1 MQNQTNSRANI
12 LIFILFLAIFIG
24 MEVMALTMNSHYKYD
39 IPMCIILLAFVYF
52 FRDKIYLI
60 PTHYF
65 LYSVFLLIH
74 CLGMFDFYSLYI
86 FKIEYDYWVHGYFGF
101 ISILIIINLLKNFG
115 HNLSKLII
123 NFMAV
128 IIILGISAIHE
139 LYEFAGALLLG
150 EGEGVLFIGA
160 GDLDPWDTQKDMLNN
175 LLGGLLGLA
184 FSIISIKTS

>member
-1 MQNQTNSRANI
+1 MKIQSNSRANFLI
-12 LIFILFLAIFIG
+12 LIVFLVIFAS
-24 MEVMALTMNSHYKYD
+24 MEMLALRMDSHYKYD
-39 IPMCIILLAFVYF
+39 IPMCIKLLTFVYF

-74 CLGMFDFYSLYI
+74 CLGMFDFYSIYI
-86 FKIEYDYWVHGYFGF
+86 FEIEYDYWVHGYFGF

-115 HNLSKLII
+115 HNLSKPVI
-123 NFMAV
+123 NFMAI

-175 LLGGLLGLA
+175 LIGGIAGLI
-184 FSIISIKTS
+184 FSVISIKKH

>member
-1 MQNQTNSRANI
+1 MKIQSNGRINI
-12 LIFILFLAIFIG
+12 LILVVFLAIFTG
-24 MEVMALTMNSHYKYD
+24 MEMLALRMDSHYKYD
-39 IPMCIILLAFVYF
+39 IPMCIILLASVYF

-60 PTHYF
+60 STHYF

-74 CLGMFDFYSLYI
+74 CLGMFDFYSIYI

-115 HNLSKLII
+115 HNLSNLVI
-123 NFMAV
+123 NFMAI
-128 IIILGISAIHE
+128 IIILGISAVHE

-184 FSIISIKTS
+184 LSIISIKNS